1 MQLEQIVTS
10 LRNGGHRI
18 TPQRIAIID
27 YLMHTE
33 DHPSADQVH
42 VVIKKKY
49 PMVSLSTVYKTLE
62 LLRQKKLVNEI
73 EIDGGARF
81 DAHMENHINLVCLN
95 CGKIEDID
103 EKVIG
108 QNLTTAEMPDPD
120 LMIRSGGEHRIS
132 NFLIWQIAYSELFV
146 TNVLWPD
153 FNCKNLIP
161 D

>member
-10 LRNGGHRI
+10 LKNEGHRI

-42 VVIKKKY
+42 IVIKKKY
-49 PMVSLSTVYKTLE
+49 PMVSLSTVYKTLD
-62 LLRQKKLVNEI
+62 LLRQKKLINEI
-73 EIDGGARF
+73 EIDGEARF

-103 EKVIG
+103 EKLLSSIQSKV
-108 QNLTTAEMPDPD
+108 AKKSEY
-120 LMIRSGGEHRIS
+120 
-132 NFLIWQIAYSELFV
+132 LIVKGSFELHGYC
-146 TNVLWPD
+146 D
-153 FNCKNLIP
+153 KCKSKFQ
-161 D
+161 